1 MLPLKETSTVMPA
14 SSLLPPLRRSRFV
27 VTLKSAISD
36 ILMVTPQKYNTGV
49 SDLVTESDFI
59 LFNTD

>member
-1 MLPLKETSTVMPA
+1 MLPLKETSAVMPA
-14 SSLLPPLRRSRFV
+14 SSLLPPLRRNRFV

-49 SDLVTESDFI
+49 SDLETV
-59 LFNTD
+59 

>member
-1 MLPLKETSTVMPA
+1 MFPLKETSAVMPA
-14 SSLLPPLRRSRFV
+14 SSLLPPLRRNRFV

-36 ILMVTPQKYNTGV
+36 NLMVTPQKYNTGV